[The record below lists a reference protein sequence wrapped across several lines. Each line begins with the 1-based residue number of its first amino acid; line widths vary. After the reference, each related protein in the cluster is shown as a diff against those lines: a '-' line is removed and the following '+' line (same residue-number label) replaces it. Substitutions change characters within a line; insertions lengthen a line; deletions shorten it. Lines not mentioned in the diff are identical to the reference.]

1 MGFFLLR
8 REAVL
13 AFFEPEAGLI
23 DSGFTAS
30 VGADG
35 DCEADGWEVWVSVLC
50 AACGDVAV
58 PDKNGNKM
66 KTVARVIQE
75 SRVAVKS
82 SYAFVR
88 HLPYQLPRD
97 RT

>member
-1 MGFFLLR
+1 
-8 REAVL
+8 
-13 AFFEPEAGLI
+13 LI

-30 VGADG
+30 VGTDG

-88 HLPYQLPRD
+88 HLTYHCRVIGVNPPDETRLHPPR
-97 RT
+97 TPN